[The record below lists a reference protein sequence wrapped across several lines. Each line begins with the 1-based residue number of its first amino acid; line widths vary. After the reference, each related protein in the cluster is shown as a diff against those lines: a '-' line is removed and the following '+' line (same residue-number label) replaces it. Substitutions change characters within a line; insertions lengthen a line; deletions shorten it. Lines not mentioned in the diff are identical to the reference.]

1 MEDLIANDAMIV
13 TLSHRGYIK
22 RTPSTEYRLQGRG
35 GKGLKGM
42 ETRSTGKNEPDD
54 FIEHLFSVQ
63 AHDYLLFFTNT
74 GRMYVERV
82 YVLPE
87 GSRTAM
93 GAGQKVSLERGSHT
107 RSKKNPGKR
116 AKKGG

>member
-42 ETRSTGKNEPDD
+42 ETKTTAKDVEND
-54 FIEHLFSVQ
+54 FVEHLFSVQ
-63 AHDYLLFFTNT
+63 AHDYVLFFTNT
-74 GRMYVERV
+74 GRLYVERV
-82 YVLPE
+82 YELPE
-87 GSRTAM
+87 GSRTSVGRSIKNVLNLQPEESIAAM
-93 GAGQKVSLERGSHT
+93 LRLERTG
-107 RSKKNPGKR
+107 R
-116 AKKGG
+116 